1 MRLSSR
7 KVEYLSGK
15 ILKLLQDNRNMHL
28 VTHPDL
34 AQRAVADVIWANL
47 RAEEELE
54 DEVERLLDAHRG
66 EIQGQEMDLTVLRQK
81 MKRELARKRG
91 FTL

>member
-15 ILKLLQDNRNMHL
+15 ILKLIQDNRNMHL

-34 AQRAVADVIWANL
+34 AQRAVADAIWADL
-47 RAEEELE
+47 RAEEALD
-54 DEVERLLDAHRG
+54 DEVDRLLEAHRG

>member
-1 MRLSSR
+1 VRLSSR

>member
-15 ILKLLQDNRNMHL
+15 ILKLIQDHRNLHL

-34 AQRAVADVIWANL
+34 AQRAIAEAIWANL
-47 RAEEELE
+47 RAEEELDE
-54 DEVERLLDAHRG
+54 EVERLLDAHRG